1 MDIELI
7 TAISE
12 LTQQLTLSGILLYL
26 LHLERQRGK
35 EDKEAERERGDTAWN
50 AIQEDWQRQRE
61 REREISRQD
70 KNGGSGL

>member
-35 EDKEAERERGDTAWN
+35 EDKESEKQRGDVAWG

-61 REREISRQD
+61 REISRAD
-70 KNGGSGL
+70 AKNGGSGL